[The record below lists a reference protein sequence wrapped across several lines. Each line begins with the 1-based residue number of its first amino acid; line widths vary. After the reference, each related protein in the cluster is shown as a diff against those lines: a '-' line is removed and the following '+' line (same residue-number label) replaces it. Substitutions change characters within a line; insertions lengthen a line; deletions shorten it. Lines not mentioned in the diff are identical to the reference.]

1 MEIVSLKM
9 DFAFREIMEDVQVRR
24 YFIADVLDIPVEQIR
39 ETKLGNTFL
48 RRHFRMQKQGILDV
62 KVYLQDGTRINI
74 EMQLRRQKFWDKR
87 SLYYLSKMYSD
98 VLFVGEGYNK
108 LRRCISIHILEF
120 NLIAGERYHTVY
132 RMRDEQGKDY
142 SDLLELHTIELRKRL
157 CGDDRV
163 DDWIRLINSRTE
175 EDLSMIKTKN
185 IGIQRAKQIIQE
197 MSLTDSIRE
206 TVAEYRKIKMDRKM
220 EDAYVFDRGLE
231 QGLDRGRGQGEEK
244 MAQLTKILMEEGR
257 QEELKRAIEEPE
269 FRELLFRHYGL

>member
-9 DFAFREIMEDVQVRR
+9 DFAFREIMEDAQVRR
-24 YFIADVLDIPVEQIR
+24 YFIADVLDIPVEQIM

-48 RRHFRMQKQGILDV
+48 RRRFRMQKQGILDV
-62 KVYLQDGTRINI
+62 KVYLQDDTRINI
-74 EMQLRRQKFWDKR
+74 EMQLRRQKFWEKR

-108 LRRCISIHILEF
+108 LRRCISIHILDF

-132 RMRDEQGKDY
+132 RLRDEQGRDY
-142 SDLLELHTIELRKRL
+142 SDLLELHTIELKKHL
-157 CGDDRV
+157 CGEDRV
-163 DDWIRLINSRTE
+163 DDWVRLINSRTE

-206 TVAEYRKIKMDRKM
+206 TVTEYRKMKMDRKM
-220 EDAYVFDRGLE
+220 EDEYVFE
-231 QGLDRGRGQGEEK
+231 QGRGQGEEK
-244 MAQLTKILMEEGR
+244 MAQLTKILMEEER

-269 FRELLFRHYGL
+269 FRESLFRHYGL